1 MLGFVIRRLLISIPV
16 VIVVSFL
23 VFLMVASSG
32 DPLAELRARP
42 NVPAQ
47 VIEARR
53 EQLHL
58 DRPIITRYG
67 IWAKGFVRGD
77 FGKTL
82 GGRPVR
88 TLLWERL
95 QVTLRMV
102 VLATLIGVAVAITA
116 GVISAVR
123 QYTVTDYSITFF
135 GFLFLSMPVFW
146 LAALLKE
153 YGAIRLNNLFGK
165 QIVFTVGESTPNL
178 TGSLFHRWADYAGHL
193 ALPTLSLVLISM
205 AGWSRYQ
212 RASMLDVTS
221 SDYIRL
227 ARAKGLSRSRV
238 MVRHALRNA
247 LIPITTVVA
256 LDFGAVLGGAVITEK
271 VFAWQ
276 GMGAMLIDAVNNID
290 VNEML
295 AWLMVTTILV
305 ITFNLV
311 ADILYA
317 YLDPRIRYD

>member
-16 VIVVSFL
+16 MIAVSFL
-23 VFLMVASSG
+23 VFLMVAGSG

-42 NVPAQ
+42 NTPAA
-47 VIEARR
+47 VIQARR
-53 EQLHL
+53 HQLHL
-58 DRPIITRYG
+58 DKPIPARYV
-67 IWAKGFVRGD
+67 IWAKGFVKGD

-88 TLLWERL
+88 SLLWERL

-102 VLATLIGVAVAITA
+102 VLATLIAVVIAIA
-116 GVISAVR
+116 MGVISAVR
-123 QYTVTDYSITFF
+123 QYTITDYSITFV

-153 YGAIRLNNLFGK
+153 FGAIKINSLLGK
-165 QIVFTVGESTPNL
+165 QVVFTVGEATPNL
-178 TGSLFHRWADYAGHL
+178 TGGWFHRVGDYAGHL
-193 ALPTLSLVLISM
+193 ILPTTALVMISV

-212 RASMLDVTS
+212 RASMLDVMS

-227 ARAKGLSRSRV
+227 ARAKGLTRSRV

-256 LDFGAVLGGAVITEK
+256 LDFGAILGGAVITEK
-271 VFAWQ
+271 VFSWQ
-276 GMGAMLIDAVNNID
+276 GMGTMLIDAVNNID

-295 AWLMVTTILV
+295 AWLMVTTLIVIL
-305 ITFNLV
+305 FNLG

>member
-1 MLGFVIRRLLISIPV
+1 M
-16 VIVVSFL
+16 
-23 VFLMVASSG
+23 
-32 DPLAELRARP
+32 
-42 NVPAQ
+42 
-47 VIEARR
+47 
-53 EQLHL
+53 
-58 DRPIITRYG
+58 
-67 IWAKGFVRGD
+67 IWAKGFVKGD

-88 TLLWERL
+88 SLLWERL

-102 VLATLIGVAVAITA
+102 VLATLIAVVIAIA
-116 GVISAVR
+116 MGVISAVR
-123 QYTVTDYSITFF
+123 QYTITDYSITFV

-153 YGAIRLNNLFGK
+153 YGAIRINKLFGT
-165 QIVFTVGESTPNL
+165 QLVYTVGESTPNL
-178 TGSLFHRWADYAGHL
+178 TGNWFHRMGDYIGHL
-193 ALPTLSLVLISM
+193 ALPTAALAMIAV

-212 RASMLDVTS
+212 RASMLDVLS

-227 ARAKGLSRSRV
+227 ARAKGLSPRRV

-256 LDFGAVLGGAVITEK
+256 LDFGAILGGAVITEK
-271 VFAWQ
+271 VFSWQ
-276 GMGAMLIDAVNNID
+276 GMGTMLIDAVNNID

-295 AWLMVTTILV
+295 AWLMVTTLIVIL
-305 ITFNLV
+305 FNLG

>member
-16 VIVVSFL
+16 IIAVSFL

-32 DPLAELRARP
+32 DPLADLRARP

-47 VIEARR
+47 VIAARR
-53 EQLHL
+53 HQLNL
-58 DRPIITRYG
+58 DKPVLTRYG
-67 IWAKGFVRGD
+67 IWAGNFVKGD
-77 FGKTL
+77 FGRTL

-102 VLATLIGVAVAITA
+102 VLATLLGVMLAVVA

-123 QYTVTDYSITFF
+123 QYTATDYSITFV

-153 YGAIRLNNLFGK
+153 YGAIKINNFFGK

-178 TGSLFHRWADYAGHL
+178 TGSLFHRWSDYLGHL
-193 ALPTLSLVLISM
+193 ALPTIALVFISF

-212 RASMLDVTS
+212 RASMLDVMS

-227 ARAKGLSRSRV
+227 ARAKGLTRSRV

-256 LDFGAVLGGAVITEK
+256 LDFGAILGGAVITEK
-271 VFAWQ
+271 VFSWQ
-276 GMGAMLIDAVNNID
+276 GMGAMLIDAVTNID

-295 AWLMVTTILV
+295 AWLMVTTLIV
-305 ITFNLV
+305 ISFNLL